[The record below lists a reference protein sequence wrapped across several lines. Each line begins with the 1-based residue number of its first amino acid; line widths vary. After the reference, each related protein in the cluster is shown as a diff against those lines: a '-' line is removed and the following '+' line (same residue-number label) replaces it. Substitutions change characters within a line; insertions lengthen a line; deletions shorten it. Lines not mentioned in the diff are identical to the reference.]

1 MKKQIFTC
9 LITFVSFVVFLSS
22 CAPLATPAS
31 SSNFS
36 PGNTASTSNTDW
48 QEFLTVEPW
57 VGCTPRVSPIAID
70 PNGNTA
76 EQIDSTNP
84 IATVRINWPIVPFQL
99 NSVLFTLTSTAD
111 ADWIEIDKSL
121 DVTVVTNS
129 SIPQHVDVIELSGCG
144 GTQQIRDFPETNLRT
159 DLSSFTQKST
169 FSGADFF
176 TLQPGEFE
184 KFNVPFLCDAPGH
197 YIISV
202 DANYI
207 FQGENGTIDFPE
219 FDALCPES
227 FTIYNTDGSGYL
239 FGVETYTWGNGE
251 YIQTP

>member
-1 MKKQIFTC
+1 MRRQILTC
-9 LITFVSFVVFLSS
+9 LTILISAAAFLSS

-36 PGNTASTSNTDW
+36 SSNTSITSNTDW
-48 QEFLTVEPW
+48 QQFLTVEPW

-76 EQIDSTNP
+76 EQIASTNP
-84 IATVRINWPIVPFQL
+84 MADVRINWPIVPFRL
-99 NSVLFTLTSTAD
+99 NSVLYTLTSTAD
-111 ADWIEIDKSL
+111 QNWIEIDKSL
-121 DVTVVTNS
+121 DVAVVTNS

-144 GTQQIRDFPETNLRT
+144 GTREIRDFPGTDLRT

-169 FSGADFF
+169 FPGADFF

-184 KFNVPFLCDAPGH
+184 KFNVPFVCDAPGH

-202 DANYI
+202 HANYTYK
-207 FQGENGTIDFPE
+207 GENGTIDFPE

-239 FGVETYTWGNGE
+239 FGVENYTWENGE
-251 YIQTP
+251 YRQTP